1 MRRAGQRPDALLR
14 VVSFL
19 AMLLDGAGRLPFGP
33 YQHRHDRALLSRSSS
48 TSRSASN
55 GKLIPNR
62 PPSQWSARV
71 RCVATHPVSSCA
83 LIDDG
88 ASPSLSRHWASASWS
103 PLTTRM
109 PLCGHWGQICILS
122 AGPSGAVDRCACAIA
137 CSAMHPCRVMQSV
150 RAPGGVPV
158 LRIMLQVQM
167 VTPLPCP
174 RVVPVPW
181 HSSHASAR

>member
-109 PLCGHWGQICILS
+109 PLCGHW
-122 AGPSGAVDRCACAIA
+122 DRFVFC
-137 CSAMHPCRVMQSV
+137 P
-150 RAPGGVPV
+150 
-158 LRIMLQVQM
+158 QVH
-167 VTPLPCP
+167 
-174 RVVPVPW
+174 PVPW
-181 HSSHASAR
+181 IAARVRSLAVRCTHVVSCSRCVLRVVCPCSE

>member
-1 MRRAGQRPDALLR
+1 VRRAGQRPDALLR

-88 ASPSLSRHWASASWS
+88 ASPSLSRHWASAPWS

-109 PLCGHWGQICILS
+109 PLCG
-122 AGPSGAVDRCACAIA
+122 
-137 CSAMHPCRVMQSV
+137 VMQS
-150 RAPGGVPV
+150 GGVPV

-167 VTPLPCP
+167 VTPYLVHVLSQSPGT
-174 RVVPVPW
+174 VPMRQRGDRYVW
-181 HSSHASAR
+181 SIFYANLQHIGLKLIYFCRFVFAS